1 MQCEMCGETIRGTPK
16 LVRVEGA
23 ELQVCSKC
31 EKYGTE
37 VQQVRR
43 TDLKSPARGGAEKP
57 ASAAARA
64 PAQIWH
70 KRDMFDFMGGEVVED
85 YADRIKHARMEK
97 GLSQKDLA
105 MQMKEKE
112 HLIKKIENAELMP
125 EDDVRKKLEKVLEIR
140 LLDAPAEAEA
150 EKKVPGNLA
159 PTLGDLTII
168 RKVKK

>member
-31 EKYGTE
+31 EKFGTE

-43 TDLKSPARGGAEKP
+43 TGMAASSRPAAQKQGKP
-57 ASAAARA
+57 GVAAASPSAYR
-64 PAQIWH
+64 
-70 KRDMFDFMGGEVVED
+70 KRDLFDYMEGEIVDD
-85 YADRIKHARMEK
+85 YAVRIRHAREEK

-105 MQMKEKE
+105 MMLKEKE
-112 HLIKKIENAELMP
+112 HLIKKIENAELIP
-125 EDDVRKKLEKVLEIR
+125 EDAVRKKLEKALDIR
-140 LLDAPAEAEA
+140 LVDAQETDP
-150 EKKVPGNLA
+150 EKKIQSRLT

-168 RKVKK
+168 RKAKK

>member
-1 MQCEMCGETIRGTPK
+1 MQCEMCGDTIRGTPK

-37 VQQVRR
+37 VQQKRR
-43 TDLKSPARGGAEKP
+43 PQSASARPVPGPARTSPAAHAGAT
-57 ASAAARA
+57 AYR
-64 PAQIWH
+64 
-70 KRDMFDFMGGEVVED
+70 KRDLFDYMDGEIVED
-85 YADRIKHARMEK
+85 YAVRIRKAREEK

-112 HLIKKIENAELMP
+112 HLIRKIENAELIP
-125 EDDVRKKLEKVLEIR
+125 EDDVRRKIEKALGIR
-140 LLDAPAEAEA
+140 LVESTADSE
-150 EKKVPGNLA
+150 EKKKENKLV
-159 PTLGDLTII
+159 PTLGDVTII